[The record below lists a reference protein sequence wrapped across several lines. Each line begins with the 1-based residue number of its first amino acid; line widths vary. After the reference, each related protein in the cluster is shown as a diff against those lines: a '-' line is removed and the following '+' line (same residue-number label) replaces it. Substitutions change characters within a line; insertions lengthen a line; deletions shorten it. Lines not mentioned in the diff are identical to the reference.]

1 MLFIKPLLIVYTL
14 KFPKSTKKKL
24 NKVKIKDKI
33 EESDY
38 CPDKLG
44 NKGDDRV
51 SFSSTTVYSNPITSE
66 VGRRFYSFLELL
78 PVIR

>member
-1 MLFIKPLLIVYTL
+1 MLM
-14 KFPKSTKKKL
+14 KL
-24 NKVKIKDKI
+24 TIKDKI
-33 EESDY
+33 AESDY

-78 PVIR
+78 PVIW